1 MKRFFFPL
9 ILIALLAA
17 ACQSPAVT
25 PTAVPPATS
34 APATSAPPTSV
45 PPTSVPP
52 TTAPTGIPPVTP
64 PATATPAATD
74 LPPAVDPGPA
84 QTAAI
89 NALATKL
96 QIGRDQITVVSTEV
110 VDWPDG
116 CLGIALPGV
125 TCAKG
130 PVTGFRIKLSAAA
143 RQYEYHTNQDGT
155 SVLATDQAL
164 SQPLLVAV
172 RLPDNSVKFVD
183 TGFGSAGVRLN
194 QGLLPTGGSAGGTA
208 YVLDFQDQP
217 RAQMVNAGGVNVL
230 PFVQKPNYGL
240 AVWPGNGA
248 AKPRLAWATSPT
260 SDTPVTQ
267 LFYANV
273 DGTGLTT
280 AVTETVV
287 SGAPP
292 YQLIAEAWSDDGQ
305 ALYFSRE
312 PYGIGGYIP
321 FASAS
326 SLYRYNLADGTVT
339 TLDAFNFGS
348 GGKGL
353 CLDGLNADFS
363 LAAGHCVDPKAVT
376 LHAFTGGA
384 ADLTITA
391 PVTVTEFR
399 LAGSARFSPDGKRV
413 AFALAKGDPTAE
425 QGYVAVSAGL
435 GGQSNFVTTSNPG
448 QYFTVEAW
456 LDNKTL
462 LLQLNALACNP
473 DCNPSLWTIGIDGAS
488 LTQLTPGNFLTLLAG
503 NQ

>member
-1 MKRFFFPL
+1 MKRIFFPL
-9 ILIALLAA
+9 ILVALLAA
-17 ACQSPAVT
+17 ACQSPAVS
-25 PTAVPPATS
+25 PTAAPPTTAPATS
-34 APATSAPPTSV
+34 APATA
-45 PPTSVPP
+45 
-52 TTAPTGIPPVTP
+52 TTAPTDVP
-64 PATATPAATD
+64 PANTPSAATPTSAATG

-96 QIGRDQITVVSTEV
+96 QLGRDQITLVSTEV

-155 SVLATDQAL
+155 SVLAADQAL
-164 SQPLLVAV
+164 SAPLLVAV
-172 RLPDNSVKFVD
+172 RLPDNTVKFVD

-194 QGLLPTGGSAGGTA
+194 QGLLPMGGSAGGTA
-208 YVLDFQDQP
+208 YVLDFKDQP
-217 RAQMVNAGGVNVL
+217 QAQMVNAGGVNTL

-240 AVWPGNGA
+240 AVWPGDGA
-248 AKPRLAWATSPT
+248 AKPRLAWATSPDGNAAAT
-260 SDTPVTQ
+260 H

-273 DGTGLTT
+273 DGTGLT
-280 AVTETVV
+280 AALTETIA
-287 SGAPP
+287 SGAAP
-292 YQLIAEAWSDDGQ
+292 YQLVAEAWSDDGQ
-305 ALYFSRE
+305 GLYFSRE

-339 TLDAFNFGS
+339 ELDAFNFGT

-353 CLDGLNADFS
+353 CLDALTADFS
-363 LAAGHCVDPKAVT
+363 LTAGHCVDSQAIT
-376 LHAFTGGA
+376 LHALTGAA

-391 PVTVTEFR
+391 PVTVTDFR
-399 LAGSARFSPDGKRV
+399 LAGSARFNPGGKRV
-413 AFALAKGDPTAE
+413 AFALAKGDPSAE
-425 QGYVAVSAGL
+425 QGYVAISDGL

-448 QYFTVEAW
+448 QYFTVVAW
-456 LDNKTL
+456 LDDKTL

-473 DCNPSLWTIGIDGAS
+473 DCNPSLWTIGIDGAG
-488 LTQLTPGNFLTLLAG
+488 LKQLTDGNFLTLLVG